1 MSYSIAAVGTSWGGL
16 TALTRLLGGL
26 PADFSV
32 PIVVVQHRSK
42 DSDRLLPQLLQDS
55 TELKVCEI
63 EDKDELC
70 EGTVHVAPANY
81 HVLVESGYLS
91 LSIEEP
97 VRFSR
102 PSIDVTFASAGD
114 AYGAGAIGVILTG
127 ANEDG
132 ARGLAHIVKRGGRA
146 LIQDPKTA
154 EIPIMPEAAIRE
166 VPTAEVVPLKKLAR
180 RLIELSKEDA
190 KVKAGRRTRV

>member
-1 MSYSIAAVGTSWGGL
+1 MGYSIAAVGTSWGGL

-26 PADFSV
+26 PADFPV

-42 DSDRLLPQLLQDS
+42 DSDRLLSQLLQD
-55 TELKVCEI
+55 TTDLKVCEI

-81 HVLVESGYLS
+81 HVLVESGYFS

-114 AYGAGAIGVILTG
+114 AYGARVIGVVLTG

-154 EIPIMPEAAIRE
+154 EIPTMPEAAIRE
-166 VPTAEVVPLKKLAR
+166 VPTAEVIPLGNLAPRLIAVSQQEVKAR
-180 RLIELSKEDA
+180 R
-190 KVKAGRRTRV
+190 RTAV